1 MAVQILKQN
10 YAEEVK
16 TIKNAISVSRYR
28 AAKQANTAQLGLYY
42 SVGGYISQHTRN
54 AKWGTGALNAISQQL
69 QQEIPGLKGFSEGNM
84 RKMRLFYEAWQPVFE
99 KRSQVANE
107 IEIALVPDKL
117 VPFDFAKCSQP
128 AHELPEDFINRFLEV
143 GFDSHMRILANVQSE
158 EEKIFYV
165 ERCGREFW
173 GRERLKLALQE
184 DLYHQQG
191 TMPNNFAVT

>member
-16 TIKNAISVSRYR
+16 AIKEAISISRYSV
-28 AAKQANTAQLGLYY
+28 AKQANTAQLGLYY

-107 IEIALVPDKL
+107 IEIALVPDKVL
-117 VPFDFAKCSQP
+117 PFDFTKRSALPNEIEGGNCSQ
-128 AHELPEDFINRFLEV
+128 AVNELNDELPQNYRYLP
-143 GFDSHMRILANVQSE
+143 SS
-158 EEKIFYV
+158 
-165 ERCGREFW
+165 
-173 GRERLKLALQE
+173 E
-184 DLYHQQG
+184 DLKKTIITQ
-191 TMPNNFAVT
+191 VTPE

>member
-16 TIKNAISVSRYR
+16 AIKNAISVSRYR
-28 AAKQANTAQLGLYY
+28 VAKQANTAQLGLYY

-107 IEIALVPDKL
+107 IEIALVPVSTL
-117 VPFDFAKCSQP
+117 
-128 AHELPEDFINRFLEV
+128 IRRF
-143 GFDSHMRILANVQSE
+143 E
-158 EEKIFYV
+158 ETIV
-165 ERCGREFW
+165 
-173 GRERLKLALQE
+173 
-184 DLYHQQG
+184 
-191 TMPNNFAVT
+191 N

>member
-16 TIKNAISVSRYR
+16 AIKNAISVSRYR
-28 AAKQANTAQLGLYY
+28 VAKQANTAQLGLYY

-84 RKMRLFYEAWQPVFE
+84 RKMRLFYEAWQPIFE

-128 AHELPEDFINRFLEV
+128 AHEIEGGNCSQAVNELNDEKEKYYFSVVMSLELLLRV
-143 GFDSHMRILANVQSE
+143 RITS
-158 EEKIFYV
+158 
-165 ERCGREFW
+165 
-173 GRERLKLALQE
+173 
-184 DLYHQQG
+184 
-191 TMPNNFAVT
+191 

>member
-107 IEIALVPDKL
+107 IEVALVPDKL

-128 AHELPEDFINRFLEV
+128 AHELPEDFINRFLEASQTFWTRRVQNLFSSV
-143 GFDSHMRILANVQSE
+143 GRTI
-158 EEKIFYV
+158 
-165 ERCGREFW
+165 GRSS
-173 GRERLKLALQE
+173 K
-184 DLYHQQG
+184 
-191 TMPNNFAVT
+191 